1 MNEREII
8 IQLIIQLISNRT
20 KMLNMALR
28 ENNKEA
34 FERFR
39 HEINGMLICLRNVST
54 DVLYCLNILE
64 DKCEFGYYD
73 NSGFWYTIED

>member
-1 MNEREII
+1 MNAQEII
-8 IQLIIQLISNRT
+8 IQLIRNKTNMI
-20 KMLNMALR
+20 NMALR

-39 HEINGMLICLRNVST
+39 HEINGMLICLRNVSN
-54 DVLYCLNILE
+54 DGFYCLNFLE

-73 NSGFWYTIED
+73 KNGVWYTIED